1 MSRACHFPYTW
12 EMINRQSLKMLR
24 SYVPNSKETC
34 RPTMHA
40 WYFATLFIQS
50 KFSLTMLRSKILQVL
65 KSKTNDWTRILRSY
79 KNQGGDPQEVQERIN
94 WEMGS
99 SKKHAHW
106 YKEGRKTC
114 PISCLQPRKEG
125 FGNR

>member
-1 MSRACHFPYTW
+1 MNGQAQALEKEEKREEAWPRLCGKKSQRA
-12 EMINRQSLKMLR
+12 Q
-24 SYVPNSKETC
+24 KETGP
-34 RPTMHA
+34 RNLGA
-40 WYFATLFIQS
+40 A
-50 KFSLTMLRSKILQVL
+50 R
-65 KSKTNDWTRILRSY
+65 TRE
-79 KNQGGDPQEVQERIN
+79 GDPQEVQERIS

-125 FGNR
+125 FGNK